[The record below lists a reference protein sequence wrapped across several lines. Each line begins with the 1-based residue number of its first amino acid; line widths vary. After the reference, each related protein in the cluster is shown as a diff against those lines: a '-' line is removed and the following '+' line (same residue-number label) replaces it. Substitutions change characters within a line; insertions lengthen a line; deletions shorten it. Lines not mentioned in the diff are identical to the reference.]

1 MSLLSQVMSC
11 GDADCAA
18 PCYALIAFPLLITML
33 EASCTTGSTP
43 CYNGYSAAFNS
54 IFPVAYS
61 CSVSSG
67 YTACSSVGI
76 YTRFQSAS
84 TLGPVAISLAPSRQ
98 HFPWVSLLVNGV
110 DRGFDQLHR
119 LRYCVFLFKQLY
131 SQLHLFRWML
141 IYS

>member
-1 MSLLSQVMSC
+1 MSLLSQVMPC

-54 IFPVAYS
+54 ILPVAYS

-76 YTRFQSAS
+76 YTRFQWALYTRSCSYVTGAIQTALSLGVTACQSGLTVGS
-84 TLGPVAISLAPSRQ
+84 TNYIACGTVYSYSSNYIHNYISS
-98 HFPWVSLLVNGV
+98 VG
-110 DRGFDQLHR
+110 
-119 LRYCVFLFKQLY
+119 C
-131 SQLHLFRWML
+131 
-141 IYS
+141 